1 MTPMTSAVKTRFAP
15 SPTGYLH
22 VGSVRT
28 ALFNLLYAMRTGGK
42 FILRIEDTDLERSKP
57 EFEQALCHDLNWV
70 GITWDDGPYRQSE
83 RLDIYREYAGKLL
96 ENGRAYKCW
105 CTKERLEELKK
116 KQLSAGSPPRYDGR
130 CRSEKQGSGDFVVR
144 FAVPRSPEKQITF
157 IDGVHGA
164 ISVDAGVI
172 GDFVIIGSDKA
183 ASYNFAAVV
192 DDALMAITHII
203 RGDDHISN
211 TARQTLLFEAL
222 GFNVPKFAHI
232 PLVLSPEKTPLS
244 KRNLG
249 ASIRTLRDDG
259 YLPEAII
266 DSTARLGWSLGD
278 EILTINNMA
287 DVFAIE
293 RLSKSPSVFD
303 MDRLKHT
310 NKKLIAEQSAL
321 SLIKRA
327 SLNASQIGVSDA
339 MLEKTID
346 AVKANATTLN
356 ELAKLA
362 EQLAGSLNF
371 TDEAQA
377 ELKSTDAKSVLSA
390 FLSGVEEATQLDEKG
405 YNDIISS
412 VKKTVSAK
420 GARLFMPIRSALTGS
435 TKGIELHRVIEVL
448 GKEKTVERLKKWL

>member
-42 FILRIEDTDLERSKP
+42 FILRVEDTDLERSKP
-57 EFEQALCHDLNWV
+57 EFEQALYDDLNWL

-83 RLDIYREYAGKLL
+83 RLDLYREYAGKLL

-116 KQLSAGSPPRYDGR
+116 KQLAAGTPPRYDGR
-130 CRSEKQGSGDFVVR
+130 CRGEKQGSGDFVVR
-144 FAVPRSPEKQITF
+144 FAVPRAPEKQISF

-172 GDFVIIGSDKA
+172 GDFILIGSDKA

-211 TARQTLLFEAL
+211 TARQALLFEAL
-222 GFNVPKFAHI
+222 GFNVPMFAHI

-244 KRNLG
+244 KRDTG
-249 ASIRTLRDDG
+249 SSIRALRNEG

-266 DSTARLGWSLGD
+266 DSTARLGWSLD
-278 EILTINNMA
+278 DDILTINDMA
-287 DVFAIE
+287 DIFAIE

-303 MDRLKHT
+303 IDRLKYT
-310 NKKLIAEQSAL
+310 NKKLIRQQSAAV
-321 SLIKRA
+321 LIKRA
-327 SLNASQIGVSDA
+327 SLNATQIGVSDA
-339 MLEKTID
+339 MLEKAID
-346 AVKANATTLN
+346 AVKTNATTLN
-356 ELAKLA
+356 ELSKLA
-362 EQLAGSLNF
+362 AQLIGNLTFS
-371 TDEAQA
+371 DEAQA
-377 ELKSTDAKSVLSA
+377 ELKSADAKSVICA
-390 FLSGVEEATQLDEKG
+390 FLSGIEKATLLDEKA
-405 YNDIISS
+405 YNDIITSA
-412 VKKTVSAK
+412 KKTTLVKS
-420 GARLFMPIRSALTGS
+420 ARLFMPIRCALTGS